1 VDTSSHKITF
11 RAIYAIS
18 FQPAFFEVGFVEAEV
33 VAEFVEVG
41 EAGFA
46 VEEGGVALGEVPEVV
61 EEEEDL
67 GREVG
72 GGGVFGV
79 GGADE
84 EAEGVGL
91 DVVVEEGVVGGGFE
105 DDGDGG
111 SGLANVGREGLEGA
125 LDDAVGA
132 EEELGEAHGG

>member
-1 VDTSSHKITF
+1 M
-11 RAIYAIS
+11 
-18 FQPAFFEVGFVEAEV
+18 
-33 VAEFVEVG
+33 AEFVEVG

-61 EEEEDL
+61 EEEENL

-111 SGLANVGREGLEGA
+111 GGLAEVGREGLEGA